1 MNLMQK
7 TLRPKMLVFLL
18 SFMTFIS
25 CSKDNDLFLD
35 AVIEP
40 ENPTTV
46 TPTPTDS
53 TDTETP
59 PVENPVEEEVDPI
72 GTPVDNTVNIDFN
85 FEAGNNIPLIPAN
98 PNRTIFIAVNGK
110 ASNSGLTQDSPKDIA
125 SAFDKSFVQAGD
137 LFYIKA
143 GDYKFNFN
151 PSNGRQFDLSNL
163 PGSASRPIYWVGYK
177 NNPGDINASEFSTV
191 SWDDYKS
198 GPQASDGT
206 HSLDS
211 SVMPTF
217 SGNKTSAPKY
227 IDNES
232 LFYCDGGEQ
241 GFVFRNIQIQ
251 YFRRGFDFRNLSDS
265 VFENVVQANHGWF
278 TEIAGQGG
286 SNTDLQGT
294 GWLIYSTSTSSWGSN
309 NVIKNSAAYNMAFR
323 GFTIGNSQHT
333 LVEYSE
339 ATSDIDNGNPQDY
352 YFHTIGKYNLFSHLR
367 ANRLVS
373 SNHSGHGICFNQL
386 ADNNVMESSTIY
398 GTSIHFDGAV
408 NCYANN
414 IELIGDNSY
423 GLYEGGGIIIMDGAE
438 NNLVEN
444 TTSIN
449 GESGVSFSDSGK
461 NSYAEH
467 AGKNNTFR
475 NLTVSNKSLAMI
487 DLNWWNEKDD
497 LSENNAFENCK
508 FSNAP
513 YLFVISRSNSNF
525 SFDNCEFVDVNKLQQ
540 TSYKNTGNFV
550 LNANTKF
557 TNSKFSNSEMPNKL
571 DFIISN
577 LLGN

>member
-7 TLRPKMLVFLL
+7 TLRPKMLVFIL
-18 SFMTFIS
+18 SFMTFLS

-35 AVIEP
+35 AIIEP

-98 PNRTIFIAVNGK
+98 PNRTIYIAVNGK

-143 GDYKFNFN
+143 GDYKFDFN

-163 PGSASRPIYWVGYK
+163 PSSASRPIYWIGYK
-177 NNPGDINASEFSTV
+177 NTPGDINATEFSTV
-191 SWDDYKS
+191 SWEDYKAR
-198 GPQASDGT
+198 PQAADRT

-217 SGNKTSAPKY
+217 SGNTSRAPQY
-227 IDNES
+227 IGNES
-232 LFYCDGGEQ
+232 LFWQDGGEQ

-251 YFRRGFDFRNLSDS
+251 YFRYGFQFKNLSSS
-265 VFENVVQANHGWF
+265 VFENVIIANLGNF
-278 TEIAGQGG
+278 EPVEGQGG
-286 SNTDLQGT
+286 SNQDLIGKGFSITQK
-294 GWLIYSTSTSSWGSN
+294 SDR
-309 NVIKNSAAYNMAFR
+309 NVIKNSATYNMAMI
-323 GFTIGNSQHT
+323 GFSLGEGEHSLI
-333 LVEYSE
+333 EYCE

-352 YFHTIGKYNLFSHLR
+352 YFHTTGKYNLFSHVR
-367 ANRLVS
+367 ANRLIS

-386 ADNNVMESSTIY
+386 ADNNVMESSKVY

-408 NCYANN
+408 NCYATN
-414 IELIGDNSY
+414 IEIIGDNSY
-423 GLYEGGGIIIMDGAE
+423 GLYKGGDIIIMDGAE
-438 NNLVEN
+438 NNLIEN

-449 GESGVSFSDSGK
+449 GESGISFSDSGK

-475 NLTVSNKSLAMI
+475 NVTVSNKSLAII

-525 SFDNCEFVDVNKLQQ
+525 SFDNCEFTDVNKLQQ
-540 TSYKNTGNFV
+540 TSYKNSGNFV

-557 TNSKFSNSEMPNKL
+557 TNSTFSNSEIPNKL